1 MSVPSD
7 VVQPPLPESDPA
19 LSAADGPS
27 SGSGVCQLPAPIGGV
42 RRDFAEASDAELM
55 QMIGAGDRAAFS
67 IFCRRHAAR
76 CLSIAQH
83 LLRDSADAEE
93 VVQDVFL
100 RVWQN
105 AGRLRNKEARPTT
118 WLYRVVVNLCLDQM
132 RRAKRLSVSLDHAAE
147 VVATGPSPESIVGQR
162 EMARIIGRAV
172 ANLPPRQRAALS
184 LVVSEGLEYTEA
196 ARIMEVSVSTIES
209 LLVRGRRQLRAAL
222 AETVREPTSVTKATP
237 IPTQSIRSSEPL
249 APPFATLSGVV
260 P

>member
-1 MSVPSD
+1 MSLPSD
-7 VVQPPLPESDPA
+7 VVQPPPPEADPA
-19 LSAADGPS
+19 SSASDGPS
-27 SGSGVCQLPAPIGGV
+27 SGSDASHFPAPIGVV

-67 IFCRRHAAR
+67 VFCRRHAAR

-147 VVATGPSPESIVGQR
+147 VVASGPSPENIVGQR

-222 AETVREPTSVTKATP
+222 AEAVRDPTGAPKAA
-237 IPTQSIRSSEPL
+237 PTATRSDNSSEPV
-249 APPFATLSGVV
+249 APPFAALSRVV